1 MLLKQ
6 CWDLRLALDVAEG
19 MCIAPLR
26 LLSALHRPSAPEST
40 TRTSV
45 RRPSCST
52 AHNPCRS
59 GVPGAGEPMRYV
71 ALCGAN

>member
-6 CWDLRLALDVAEG
+6 CRDLRLALDVAEG

-45 RRPSCST
+45 RMR
-52 AHNPCRS
+52 RM
-59 GVPGAGEPMRYV
+59 GIEMDEP
-71 ALCGAN
+71 A